1 MSIGLRQVLVNM
13 TKSEKNLKNLFNYP
27 TKIRIPQTDKQTN
40 RQTPKIYT
48 LSHLVDFGIEKVP
61 VINEIIRAK

>member
-13 TKSEKNLKNLFNYP
+13 TKSEKILKIFLIIPPKSEFRKRTYRP
-27 TKIRIPQTDKQTN
+27 TE
-40 RQTPKIYT
+40 TPKIYT
-48 LSHLVDFGIEKVP
+48 LSHLVDFGTEKVP